1 MHPARNIGF
10 IGAGNMA
17 RAMIGG
23 LLAAGVHPATEIVA
37 SDPDAGARERLAAE
51 HHVRVHGD
59 NARVAA
65 EAHTLVLAVKPQT
78 MDGVLAALAG
88 TVTPEHRVIS
98 IAAGVTLARLER
110 GLGEAV
116 PAGRLVRAMPNT
128 PALVGE
134 GITVWCARGAVH
146 DDDAAI
152 VARVFSAIGRQR
164 QVASEALLDAVTGLS
179 GSGPAYV
186 FLFLEALSDA
196 GVREGLPR
204 DLADELATQTV
215 LGSARMVQTTH
226 ASFAALRNQVT
237 SPGGTT
243 IAGLAEL
250 ERGAVRSA
258 VFEAVRAATRRSR
271 ELGQS

>member
-1 MHPARNIGF
+1 MTHARTIGF

-23 LLAAGVHPATEIVA
+23 LLGARVRATTEIVA
-37 SDPDAGARERLAAE
+37 SDADPAARERFAAE
-51 HHVRVHGD
+51 HGVRVHAD
-59 NARVAA
+59 NRAVVADA
-65 EAHTLVLAVKPQT
+65 KTLVLAVKPQV
-78 MDGVLAALAG
+78 MDAVLAAIA
-88 TVTPEHRVIS
+88 PEITADHLVIS
-98 IAAGVTLARLER
+98 IAAGVTLSRIER
-110 GLGEAV
+110 GLGANGST
-116 PAGRLVRAMPNT
+116 ARLVRAMPNT
-128 PALVGE
+128 PALIGE
-134 GITVWCARGAVH
+134 GITAWCARGAIAAH
-146 DDDAAI
+146 DAET
-152 VARVFSAIGRQR
+152 VAQVFGAVGRER

-204 DLADELATQTV
+204 DLADQLATQTV
-215 LGSARMVQTTH
+215 IGSARMVESTGLG
-226 ASFAALRNQVT
+226 FGALRNQVT

-271 ELGQS
+271 ELGDG

>member
-1 MHPARNIGF
+1 MSTPRTLGL

-23 LLAAGVHPATEIVA
+23 LIRSRVREASEIVA
-37 SDPDAGARERLAAE
+37 SDADPAAREQVSAE
-51 HHVRVHGD
+51 HGVRALAG
-59 NARVAA
+59 NRAVAA
-65 EAHTLVLAVKPQT
+65 EASTLVLAVKPQV
-78 MDGVLAALAG
+78 MDAVLAELAG
-88 TVTPEHRVIS
+88 VITPEHRIIS
-98 IAAGVTLARLER
+98 IAAGVTLARLAK
-110 GLGEAV
+110 GIGESAS
-116 PAGRLVRAMPNT
+116 PARLVRAMPNT
-128 PALVGE
+128 PALIGE
-134 GITVWCARGAVH
+134 GITVWCARGAI
-146 DDDAAI
+146 DPGDAQL
-152 VARVFSAIGRQR
+152 VSQVFAAVGRER
-164 QVASEALLDAVTGLS
+164 QVSNEALLDAVTGLS

-215 LGSARMVQTTH
+215 LGSARMAQGT
-226 ASFAALRNQVT
+226 AAGFAALRSQVT

-258 VFEAVRAATRRSR
+258 VFEAVRAATGRSR
-271 ELGQS
+271 ELGG

>member
-1 MHPARNIGF
+1 MHPGRNIGF

-23 LLAAGVHPATEIVA
+23 LLGAAVHPATEIVA
-37 SDPDAGARERLAAE
+37 SDPDAGARERLATE

-65 EAHTLVLAVKPQT
+65 EALTLVLAVKPQT
-78 MDGVLAALAG
+78 MDRVLAELASV
-88 TVTPEHRVIS
+88 VTAEHLVIS
-98 IAAGVTLARLER
+98 IAAGVTLARLEK
-110 GLGEAV
+110 GLAEKVSA
-116 PAGRLVRAMPNT
+116 ARLVRAMPNT
-128 PALVGE
+128 PALIGE
-134 GITVWCARGAVH
+134 GITAWCARGAITEG
-146 DDDAAI
+146 DAAT
-152 VARVFSAIGRQR
+152 VGRVFAAIGRHR
-164 QVASEALLDAVTGLS
+164 QVASESLLDAVTGLS

-204 DLADELATQTV
+204 DLADELAVQTV
-215 LGSARMVQTTH
+215 LGSARMVHATH

-243 IAGLAEL
+243 IAGIAEL

-271 ELGQS
+271 ELGQT

>member
-1 MHPARNIGF
+1 MSPSRTIGF

-23 LLAAGVHPATEIVA
+23 LLRAHVRAATDIVA
-37 SDPDAGARERLAAE
+37 SDADAAARE
-51 HHVRVHGD
+51 
-59 NARVAA
+59 RVAA
-65 EAHTLVLAVKPQT
+65 EHGIRVHAENRAVVAQSRTVVLAVKPQV
-78 MDGVLAALAG
+78 MDAVLSGVASEI
-88 TVTPEHRVIS
+88 TPEHLVIS
-98 IAAGVTLARLER
+98 IAAGVTLARLAR
-110 GLGEAV
+110 GFGEKVAE
-116 PAGRLVRAMPNT
+116 GRLVRAMPNT

-134 GITVWCARGAVH
+134 GITAWCARGAISGA
-146 DDDAAI
+146 DAET
-152 VARVFSAIGRQR
+152 VAHVFGAVGRAR
-164 QVASEALLDAVTGLS
+164 AVAHEGLLDAVTGLS

-204 DLADELATQTV
+204 DLADQLATQTV
-215 LGSARMVQTTH
+215 LGAARMVDATGLG
-226 ASFAALRNQVT
+226 FAALKSQVT

-258 VFEAVRAATRRSR
+258 VFEAVRAATRRSQ
-271 ELGQS
+271 ELGG

>member
-1 MHPARNIGF
+1 MSTPRTLGF

-23 LLAAGVHPATEIVA
+23 LVRSHVREPGEIVA
-37 SDPDAGARERLAAE
+37 SDADPAARERISAE
-51 HHVRVHGD
+51 HGVRAHAGNRV
-59 NARVAA
+59 VAA
-65 EAHTLVLAVKPQT
+65 EASTLVLAVKPQV
-78 MDGVLAALAG
+78 MDAVLADLAQ
-88 TVTPEHRVIS
+88 VITPEHLVIS

-110 GLGEAV
+110 GLGERVA
-116 PAGRLVRAMPNT
+116 AARLVRAMPNT
-128 PALVGE
+128 PALIGE
-134 GITVWCARGAVH
+134 GITVWCARGAI
-146 DDDAAI
+146 DPRDAEL
-152 VARVFSAIGRQR
+152 VAQVFAAVGRER
-164 QVASEALLDAVTGLS
+164 QVSNEALLDAVTGLS

-215 LGSARMVQTTH
+215 LGSARMAQGA
-226 ASFAALRNQVT
+226 ASGFAALRSQVT

-271 ELGQS
+271 ELGS

>member
-37 SDPDAGARERLAAE
+37 SDLDAGARERLAAE

-78 MDGVLAALAG
+78 MDGVLAGLAG

-98 IAAGVTLARLER
+98 IAAGVPLARLER

-116 PAGRLVRAMPNT
+116 SAGRLIRAMPNT

-134 GITVWCARGAVH
+134 GITVWCARGTVH
-146 DDDAAI
+146 EDDAAI
-152 VARVFSAIGRQR
+152 VARVFTAIGRQR

-215 LGSARMVQTTH
+215 LGSARMVQATH